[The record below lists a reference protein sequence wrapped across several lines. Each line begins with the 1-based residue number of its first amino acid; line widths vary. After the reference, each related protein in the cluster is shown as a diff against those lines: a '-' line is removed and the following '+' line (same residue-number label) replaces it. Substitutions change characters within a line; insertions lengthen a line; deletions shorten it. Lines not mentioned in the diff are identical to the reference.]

1 MQKVLI
7 YSGLAV
13 MYTSHTS
20 PTRKQE
26 FIPRALKT
34 KTTAIHATRKKPV
47 REWMKPHEHPVRS
60 SKEK

>member
-1 MQKVLI
+1 
-7 YSGLAV
+7 